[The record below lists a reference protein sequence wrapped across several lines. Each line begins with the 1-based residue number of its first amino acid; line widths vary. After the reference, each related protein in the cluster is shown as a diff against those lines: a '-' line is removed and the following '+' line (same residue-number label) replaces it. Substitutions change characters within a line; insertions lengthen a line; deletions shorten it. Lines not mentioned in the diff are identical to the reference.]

1 MLKVIPMMYLLVGFY
16 LIAPHGFL
24 WAFCDCKEALIVFLM
39 LVLVMVTLASL
50 SACIIYLI
58 SQQEDG
64 HFNSPLF
71 QCYYDIWR
79 LSQCYKLKHGFCYIY
94 SLYEGVVL
102 WPFETGTKALRMFII
117 IYLILFHVMV
127 SLASLMK
134 VSSTS
139 FFSPGKINWYWL
151 GLLYL
156 KFFYFLLQ
164 AGGTIKVVTW
174 GISLLEGILHHG
186 GIHLWEMQ
194 EADKC
199 FVVRYNVLQ
208 SPHFPHFL
216 YFFLFFIC
224 A

>member
-102 WPFETGTKALRMFII
+102 WPFWNWHEGTKNVHYYISHIVPCNGKL
-117 IYLILFHVMV
+117 
-127 SLASLMK
+127 SLVNES
-134 VSSTS
+134 V
-139 FFSPGKINWYWL
+139 
-151 GLLYL
+151 
-156 KFFYFLLQ
+156 FYFSFPLERLIDIDVVCRTWNSSISYCRQ
-164 AGGTIKVVTW
+164 AGL
-174 GISLLEGILHHG
+174 S
-186 GIHLWEMQ
+186 
-194 EADKC
+194 
-199 FVVRYNVLQ
+199 R
-208 SPHFPHFL
+208 
-216 YFFLFFIC
+216 
-224 A
+224 

>member
-1 MLKVIPMMYLLVGFY
+1 
-16 LIAPHGFL
+16 
-24 WAFCDCKEALIVFLM
+24 
-39 LVLVMVTLASL
+39 MVTLASL

-58 SQQEDG
+58 FQQEDG
-64 HFNSPLF
+64 DFNSPLF

-102 WPFETGTKALRMFII
+102 LPFWNWHEGTKNVHYYISHFVPCNGKLS
-117 IYLILFHVMV
+117 LINESVVYF
-127 SLASLMK
+127 
-134 VSSTS
+134 

-151 GLLYL
+151 GLPYL